1 MKRKTLGLLGLV
13 LAVSVASFGCKE
25 KKETSEITTKATTT
39 TSASESTSETTSETS
54 EETSEATTTTEETTT
69 SEEST
74 TTEESSTT
82 EETSETT
89 KKETAKETTKESTT
103 VTTTQESTTAAP
115 TSEATTTE
123 TTTEATT
130 TESTTEE
137 TTTETTTEATTTEST
152 TEPTTSETTTETT
165 TEETTEETT
174 SETTP
179 RKRGEVQFS
188 TTDRNGKK
196 YTDAVFAKS
205 KVTMINFF
213 EPWCGPCIMEMPD
226 LQKLYEVYDRSDFQI
241 LGVYSDTGM
250 EDDLDELLKDAGTQ
264 YPILHYAEGF
274 IGLSSQYVPT
284 TVFIDQNGDV
294 ITLSNGEYQ
303 VIGSQSYEEW
313 KSIVDSLLGSDS

>member
-13 LAVSVASFGCKE
+13 LAVSVASFGCNE
-25 KKETSEITTKATTT
+25 KKETAEITTKATTT
-39 TSASESTSETTSETS
+39 TSASESTSETTSESS
-54 EETSEATTTTEETTT
+54 EETSEATATTEKTTT

-74 TTEESSTT
+74 TTEESSTS

-115 TSEATTTE
+115 TSE
-123 TTTEATT
+123 
-130 TESTTEE
+130 E

-152 TEPTTSETTTETT
+152 TEATTTETTTEATTTETTTEPTTSETTTET
-165 TEETTEETT
+165 TTEETT

-241 LGVYSDTGM
+241 FGVYSDTGM
-250 EDDLDELLKDAGTQ
+250 EEDLDELLKDAGTK

>member
-13 LAVSVASFGCKE
+13 LAVSVASFGCNE
-25 KKETSEITTKATTT
+25 KKETSEITTSTTSATTT
-39 TSASESTSETTSETS
+39 TSESTSETTSDTSKETS
-54 EETSEATTTTEETTT
+54 EESSTTEETTT

-74 TTEESSTT
+74 TEESSTT
-82 EETSETT
+82 EATSETT
-89 KKETAKETTKESTT
+89 KKETTEQTTNETTT
-103 VTTTQESTTAAP
+103 V
-115 TSEATTTE
+115 AT

-130 TESTTEE
+130 EPTTVE
-137 TTTETTTEATTTEST
+137 TTTETTTEATTTETTTEATTSETTTEATTSETT
-152 TEPTTSETTTETT
+152 TEPTTSETT

-303 VIGSQSYEEW
+303 VIGSQSYAEW

>member
-13 LAVSVASFGCKE
+13 LALSVAAFGCDE
-25 KKETSEITTKATTT
+25 KKETSQITTQTTT
-39 TSASESTSETTSETS
+39 TSASESTSESTSVSS
-54 EETSEATTTTEETTT
+54 EETSVETTTNEETTT

-82 EETSETT
+82 ETTAETT
-89 KKETAKETTKESTT
+89 KKETKETTKETAT
-103 VTTTQESTTAAP
+103 ATTTQE
-115 TSEATTTE
+115 TTTV
-123 TTTEATT
+123 AP
-130 TESTTEE
+130 TTEE
-137 TTTETTTEATTTEST
+137 TTTETTTEVTTTEST
-152 TEPTTSETTTETT
+152 TEPTTSETTTEATTSETTTETT

-213 EPWCGPCIMEMPD
+213 EPWCGPCVMEMPD

-250 EDDLDELLKDAGTQ
+250 EEDLDETLKNAGTK
-264 YPILHYAEGF
+264 YPILHFADGF
-274 IGLSSQYVPT
+274 VGLNSQYVPT
-284 TVFIDQNGDV
+284 TVFIDQYGDV

-303 VIGSQSYEEW
+303 IIGSQSYEEW
-313 KSIVDSLLGSDS
+313 KSVVESVIHSVS

>member
-13 LAVSVASFGCKE
+13 LAVSVASFGCDE
-25 KKETSEITTKATTT
+25 KKETSQITTQATTT
-39 TSASESTSETTSETS
+39 TSASETTLETTSDTS
-54 EETSEATTTTEETTT
+54 EETSMETTTNEETTT

-82 EETSETT
+82 AETT
-89 KKETAKETTKESTT
+89 KKETKETTKETT
-103 VTTTQESTTAAP
+103 TTTTTQETTTVAP
-115 TSEATTTE
+115 TSEETTTE

-130 TESTTEE
+130 TESTTEPTTSE
-137 TTTETTTEATTTEST
+137 TT

-213 EPWCGPCIMEMPD
+213 EPWCGPCVMELPD

-250 EDDLDELLKDAGTQ
+250 EDDLDETLKNAGTK
-264 YPILHYAEGF
+264 YPILHFADGF
-274 IGLSSQYVPT
+274 VGLNSQYVPT
-284 TVFIDQNGDV
+284 TVFIDQYGDV

-303 VIGSQSYEEW
+303 IIGSQSYEEW
-313 KSIVDSLLGSDS
+313 KSVVESVIRSVS

>member
-13 LAVSVASFGCKE
+13 LAVSVASFGCNE

-39 TSASESTSETTSETS
+39 TSASESTSETTSESS
-54 EETSEATTTTEETTT
+54 EETSEATATTEKTTT

-115 TSEATTTE
+115 TSE
-123 TTTEATT
+123 
-130 TESTTEE
+130 E

-152 TEPTTSETTTETT
+152 TEATTTETTTEATTTETTTETTTSETTTET
-165 TEETTEETT
+165 TTEETT

-226 LQKLYEVYDRSDFQI
+226 LQKLYEVYNRSDFQI
-241 LGVYSDTGM
+241 FGVYSDTGM
-250 EDDLDELLKDAGTQ
+250 EEDLDELLKDAGTK